1 MLSKYKHS
9 STPMENSS
17 QTKDLNFSSSNCSYR
32 FRNRRNQF
40 SSKNSQENTGSNYL
54 IKRELLQKIE
64 IIKKSKSYFI
74 TKVQE
79 YILDFKEKDFE
90 PIISELEN
98 ECESKF
104 NDYISHPKSK
114 LSANG
119 DEVND
124 ALNQLGKEIGEI
136 RDKHL
141 KRIEIKLENL
151 KANIIL
157 EINKVNKLLFE
168 TKAKLEQLYFSN
180 GIKKDKLITL
190 DKMTEAFIVSFGTA
204 GAGFGFLVG
213 VAIGAGAG
221 ECIAGGIGLGAA
233 FGGLAAGVGVVVGL
247 VGFGIYNLYKAT
259 HKEEDLVELTEKSKK
274 EFFANVNNYCKKLN
288 NSLEEYQAS
297 VSSQIESIIENY
309 IYELRKAMDEV

>member
-1 MLSKYKHS
+1 
-9 STPMENSS
+9 
-17 QTKDLNFSSSNCSYR
+17 
-32 FRNRRNQF
+32 
-40 SSKNSQENTGSNYL
+40 
-54 IKRELLQKIE
+54 
-64 IIKKSKSYFI
+64 
-74 TKVQE
+74 
-79 YILDFKEKDFE
+79 
-90 PIISELEN
+90 
-98 ECESKF
+98 
-104 NDYISHPKSK
+104 
-114 LSANG
+114 
-119 DEVND
+119 
-124 ALNQLGKEIGEI
+124 
-136 RDKHL
+136 
-141 KRIEIKLENL
+141 
-151 KANIIL
+151 
-157 EINKVNKLLFE
+157 
-168 TKAKLEQLYFSN
+168 
-180 GIKKDKLITL
+180 
-190 DKMTEAFIVSFGTA
+190 MTEAFIVSFGTA